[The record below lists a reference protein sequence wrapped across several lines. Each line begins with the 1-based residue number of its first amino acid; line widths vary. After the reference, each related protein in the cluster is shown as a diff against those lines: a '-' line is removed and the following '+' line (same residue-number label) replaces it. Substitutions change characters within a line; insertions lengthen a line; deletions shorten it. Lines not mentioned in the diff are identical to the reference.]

1 MKKQYPK
8 IIITLIIFL
17 AHIFLIGY
25 TTYAV
30 SPQGEEVVQTISAT
44 TIDQVIGDAD
54 QFIEEGEDSTTIN
67 EQQLKDTKNFLY
79 NLFLGIGIIVVV
91 IVGMVLGVKYMIGS
105 LEEKAEYKELLVGY
119 LIGCVVLFGAFG
131 IWKLVVNILG
141 TLG

>member
-17 AHIFLIGY
+17 VHIFVIGY

-30 SPQGEEVVQTISAT
+30 SSQGEVVVQTISAT

-54 QFIEEGEDSTTIN
+54 QFVTDGEVNVAIDEN
-67 EQQLKDTKNFLY
+67 RLKDTKNFLY
-79 NLFLGIGIIVVV
+79 NLFLGIGIIVAV

-105 LEEKAEYKELLVGY
+105 VEEKAEYKELLVGY
-119 LIGCVVLFGAFG
+119 LVGCVVLFGAFG

-141 TLG
+141 KVG